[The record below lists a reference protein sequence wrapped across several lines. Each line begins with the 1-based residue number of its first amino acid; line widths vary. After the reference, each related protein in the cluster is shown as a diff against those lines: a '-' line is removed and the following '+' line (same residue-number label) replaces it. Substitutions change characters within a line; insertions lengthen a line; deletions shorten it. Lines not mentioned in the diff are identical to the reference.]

1 MTQKPR
7 KYNQDFKNEAIGL
20 AMRSGS
26 INEVADNLGIP
37 SSTLHGWVKNYGQG
51 TSSIKPGNIDV
62 HEELKRM
69 RKEVSQLKE
78 EREILKKAAQYFAR
92 VSK

>member
-7 KYNQDFKNEAIGL
+7 KYNEDFKNEAISL
-20 AMRSGS
+20 AMRSSS
-26 INEVADNLGIP
+26 INDVADDLGMP
-37 SSTLHGWVKNYGQG
+37 RSTLHGWVKSYGQG
-51 TSSIKPGNIDV
+51 KSPVKLGNIDV

-69 RKEVSQLKE
+69 RKEVAQLKE